1 MCFEVW
7 SRARG
12 RRLETDRELSYP
24 RVVLS
29 EDMAVSWIAL
39 GEAERIERALQELPP
54 TLRDVIDVDMVRQ
67 RMPDLRDPSKNTGW
81 SIWSRSHSGPSASAA
96 LR

>member
-7 SRARG
+7 
-12 RRLETDRELSYP
+12 L
-24 RVVLS
+24 
-29 EDMAVSWIAL
+29 
-39 GEAERIERALQELPP
+39 EAERIERALQELPP

-67 RMPDLRDPSKNTGW
+67 RLPDLRYPSKNITLVDMVA
-81 SIWSRSHSGPSASAA
+81 IAFRVEASASAA